1 MLIKNYVIMRKL
13 LLLLL
18 VLPLLFI
25 SCSDDDNDLANS
37 EIVGVWVTQSFSAK
51 EVKTN
56 TINAT
61 KAIKD
66 DIESM
71 NEGDI
76 QKLTAIFS
84 NDGKLTLTDY
94 DDNLSGTYSLTGDM
108 LTMVVGS
115 ETQVVPISLSGN
127 TLKVHVDQTEYYKDV
142 IDLLLPYSE
151 DVVVS
156 KVIETTTLKRK

>member
-1 MLIKNYVIMRKL
+1 MRKL
-13 LLLLL
+13 LLFLLI
-18 VLPLLFI
+18 LPFLFV
-25 SCSDDDNDLANS
+25 SCSDDDNDVAKS

-56 TINAT
+56 NENAT

-66 DIESM
+66 DIKSM
-71 NEGDI
+71 NEGEI
-76 QKLTAIFS
+76 QKLTAVFS

-108 LTMVVGS
+108 LTMVVGN

-127 TLKVHVDQTEYYKDV
+127 TLKIYVDQTEYYQDV
-142 IDLLLPYSE
+142 IDILLPNTK
-151 DVVVS
+151 DVDVS